1 MAHDFVSHFASI
13 ASPARVI
20 VAPEALSRFY
30 VEGLRGGSHAGS
42 AVGAS
47 WMTREDRASEIADQI
62 VYLDAVHDT
71 IFALAE
77 RTAARLTVLGFS
89 QGTATVC
96 RWLAHSRARADR
108 LICWGG
114 AIPEDIGLRDD
125 SPLRRVELLLVAG
138 SRDEFA
144 TAERVAQQEAT
155 LDAAG
160 VPFTTTKF
168 VGGHRLD
175 NVTLQRLADREP
187 SGPGAV

>member
-1 MAHDFVSHFASI
+1 MAHDFVGHFAPI

-30 VEGLRGGSHAGS
+30 VEAMRGGSHAGS

-62 VYLDAVHDT
+62 AYLDAIHDT
-71 IFALAE
+71 IFALTE
-77 RTAARLTVLGFS
+77 RSTVRLTVLGFS

-96 RWLAHSRARADR
+96 RWLTHSRARADR

-114 AIPEDIGLRDD
+114 AIPEDIRLRDD
-125 SPLRRVELLLVAG
+125 SPLRRLELLLVVG

-144 TAERVAQQEAT
+144 TAERVTQQEAT

-160 VPFTTTKF
+160 VPFTTVRF

-175 NVTLQRLADREP
+175 HLTLQRLADGEP
-187 SGPGAV
+187 LGAD